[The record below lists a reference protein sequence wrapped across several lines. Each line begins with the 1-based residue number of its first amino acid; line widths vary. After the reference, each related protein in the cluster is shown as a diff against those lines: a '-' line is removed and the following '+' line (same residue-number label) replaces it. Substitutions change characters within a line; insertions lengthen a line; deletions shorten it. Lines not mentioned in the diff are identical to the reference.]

1 MKISRHLALKC
12 IILQD
17 SNKTTKFL
25 ALDKCLPRRQFLQV
39 LSVGDPI
46 PEDDLPTLRFCPY
59 WLSILRSTN
68 HLLSVE
74 RRTRYTPG
82 PGSSERWDFRP
93 SEEDADKIK
102 SLFSGDMDV
111 PFNFSQT
118 ALAYKETGARINMR
132 NVPQPQATV
141 NKQTTAFCSK
151 LGIHDPMS
159 LLLGENNS
167 SSTQWSYQR
176 QASDINEIDISQIEE
191 DNDEEHQQSQKDE
204 ELKSSRL
211 NPISIPEP
219 KLDHSQEQ
227 FQVRKISFFL
237 MILHVRCCRL

>member
-12 IILQD
+12 LILQD

-176 QASDINEIDISQIEE
+176 HTTDINEIDISQIEE
-191 DNDEEHQQSQKDE
+191 DNEEEHQQSQKEE

-227 FQVRKISFFL
+227 FQVREISSFL
-237 MILHVRCCRL
+237 MILHVSY